1 MINDSD
7 MRHVWMV
14 MSALAGA
21 VTALAQMTYKEMTW
35 VQIALTLFSGF
46 GFAVFFMPSVAQW
59 MGIDEA
65 NIRATNAIVYIG
77 GTGWN
82 ILLPFAIQKAKA
94 GVALFGGK
102 DTA

>member
-1 MINDSD
+1 
-7 MRHVWMV
+7 

-35 VQIALTLFSGF
+35 VDIALTLFSGF

-59 MGIDEA
+59 MGVDEN
-65 NIRATNAIVYIG
+65 NIRTTNAIVYIG

-82 ILLPFAIQKAKA
+82 ILMPFAIQKVKA
-94 GVALFGGK
+94 GLTLLGGK
-102 DTA
+102 DAA